1 MSMNW
6 SKWIAIILVLGGG
19 SGVGWLGLSSANQ
32 QVSMTDRWTG
42 TEHAD
47 YAKDQLIIQ
56 NKHEERTKDAIQLA
70 EANEE
75 EIERHSEYI
84 AQVPLIQKD
93 IEHIKDNF
101 EQQKSVDIN
110 QSKLIQE
117 QGEKL
122 NKIDTGVQLILQK
135 IEE

>member
-6 SKWIAIILVLGGG
+6 SKWIAILAILGG
-19 SGVGWLGLSSANQ
+19 SGGLSWIGLSTANQ
-32 QVSMTDRWTG
+32 SADMADRWTG

-47 YAKDQLIIQ
+47 YAKDQRLIQ
-56 NKHEERTKDAIQLA
+56 HEHEERTSDAIQLA

-84 AQVPLIQKD
+84 AQVPLIQQD